1 MIDSQSRSMDNQK
14 ESLRTL
20 GRSISLSQGEFAIIL
35 LHCNYELLRQHVV
48 EQLPKYCTVPFQE
61 LFLSPSTQTLYQA
74 IQAEIDQEES
84 PNALI
89 VSGLEKVDDLDS
101 LFLADNNARDEFR
114 KHFAFPLVLWVTYD
128 VQQKLRQFAPD
139 LKGFAA
145 TPIEFDLTT
154 EQLIDFL
161 QENIDRVFAT
171 VLAARDNIFGQ
182 TIKGS
187 KPLYSHHENSLKQ
200 SGCL

>member
-84 PNALI
+84 PNALMAI
-89 VSGLEKVDDLDS
+89 VPTKGPRKRRQKS
-101 LFLADNNARDEFR
+101 L
-114 KHFAFPLVLWVTYD
+114 
-128 VQQKLRQFAPD
+128 KLSRYH
-139 LKGFAA
+139 
-145 TPIEFDLTT
+145 
-154 EQLIDFL
+154 
-161 QENIDRVFAT
+161 
-171 VLAARDNIFGQ
+171 Q
-182 TIKGS
+182 TIR
-187 KPLYSHHENSLKQ
+187 LQ
-200 SGCL
+200 SQRVMLQWICLTYRVMKTNGPNPKVKIRT